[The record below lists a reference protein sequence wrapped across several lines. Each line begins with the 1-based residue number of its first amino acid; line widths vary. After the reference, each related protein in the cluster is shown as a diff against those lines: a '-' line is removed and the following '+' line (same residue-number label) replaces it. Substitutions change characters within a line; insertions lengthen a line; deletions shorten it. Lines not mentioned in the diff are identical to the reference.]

1 MRETNRLSA
10 VEVAAKRKPG
20 RYGDGL
26 NLWLEVRSD
35 GGKSWLFRYKLDGK
49 ARHMGLGPLHTVT
62 LAEAR
67 EAAAACRKLL
77 LKGIDPIEARRTD
90 RQAARLDSARMMTFT
105 QCAQLHIKAHAPGW
119 RNAKHADQ
127 WEATLAAY
135 AYPVF
140 GELAVSAVD
149 TGLVLKALQ
158 PIWTSKTETAAR
170 LRGRIERILDWAA
183 ARGYRAGDNPARW
196 RGHLDKLLP
205 AKTKVSKDKHF
216 AALPYGEVGGFM
228 EALRLQPGTGAR
240 ALEFAILTGSRTGE
254 VIRAKWSEIDRGES
268 LWIIPAERMK
278 AGREHRVPLSRQ
290 AIAILERLPVEGDYV
305 FPGGRAQAPLS
316 QMALLAVLRRMNRRD
331 LTVHGFRSSFRDWAA
346 ETTAFP
352 NEVVELAL
360 AHTVADKVE
369 AAYRRGDLFAKRRRL
384 MDAWAK
390 FCAKL
395 PAAAGQVVPLRGKR

>member
-10 VEVAAKRKPG
+10 VKVAALSKPG

-26 NLWLEVRSD
+26 NLWLEVRAD
-35 GGKSWLFRYKLDGK
+35 GGKSWVFRYKLGGK

-67 EAAAACRKLL
+67 DAAAACRKLL
-77 LKGIDPIEARRTD
+77 LKGVDPIEARRAD
-90 RQAARLDSARMMTFT
+90 RQAARLDAARMMTFK
-105 QCAQLHIKAHAPGW
+105 QCAQLHIKAHAAGW

-127 WEATLAAY
+127 WEATLATY

-140 GELAVSAVD
+140 GDLAVAAVD

-158 PIWTSKTETAAR
+158 PIWTSKTETAGR

-205 AKTKVSKDKHF
+205 AKTKVSKVHHF
-216 AALPYGEVGGFM
+216 AALAYGDVGAFM
-228 EALRLQPGTGAR
+228 EALRAQPGVAAS
-240 ALEFAILTGSRTGE
+240 ALEFTILTAGRTGE
-254 VIRAKWSEIDRGES
+254 VIRARWSEIDRAEA
-268 LWIIPAERMK
+268 LWTIPAERMK

-290 AIAILERLPVEGDYV
+290 ALAILASLPMEGEYV
-305 FPGGRAQAPLS
+305 FPGGRARAPLS

-331 LTVHGFRSSFRDWAA
+331 LTVHGFRSTFRDWAA
-346 ETTAFP
+346 ETTSFP
-352 NEVVELAL
+352 NEVVEMAL

-369 AAYRRGDLFAKRRRL
+369 AAYRRGDLFLKRRRL

-390 FCAKL
+390 YSTKA
-395 PAAAGQVVPLRGKR
+395 PAAAGQVVPIRGKR